1 MSKKDPTFGINNFNK
16 PKVLTPMETYVKN
29 ILLLLFGKPGFY
41 PSIPTIGMNIKQY
54 LYQPFDEISVDLL
67 KTELASQC
75 KDFLPELQTGDLDI
89 VKTVYKDKPMIIFV
103 LPIIDD
109 TSKFSVTLGVT
120 TNDLGEFVYNFI
132 ENKTQVI

>member
-1 MSKKDPTFGINNFNK
+1 
-16 PKVLTPMETYVKN
+16 
-29 ILLLLFGKPGFY
+29 
-41 PSIPTIGMNIKQY
+41 MNIKQY

-120 TNDLGEFVYNFI
+120 TNDLGEFVYNFM